1 MSFATTLNNAFL
13 FASTEENF
21 HKNIGYWDA
30 FSDTQ
35 AFIFNRKLG
44 ISFLA
49 EHTRE
54 EGYTLKIQHRDR
66 RTATKQRISDPQHIN
81 AKVSE
86 ILGIC

>member
-1 MSFATTLNNAFL
+1 MNFATTLNNAFL
-13 FASTEENF
+13 FSSNEEDF
-21 HKNIGYWDA
+21 HKKVGYWDA

-54 EGYTLKIQHRDR
+54 EGYTLKVQHKDR
-66 RTATKQRISDPQHIN
+66 STSTKQRLPDPHHIN